1 MEWINKLKK
10 FDLKKIKKD
19 NLLILLLAGLL
30 LIVIAVPVENKET
43 EKKETVK
50 EAEPVIEE
58 TQTDYISVQEAKLK
72 SILSKVEG
80 AGEVEVMITLRASKE
95 LIIEKDTPSTVTSSE
110 EEDSTGGKRSSSE
123 RTTNETTVY
132 NQDGSGSTSPYV
144 IKEIEPEIE
153 GIIVLAKGGDDPVI
167 AKNIS
172 DAILALFR
180 VEAHKI
186 KVMKLN

>member
-110 EEDSTGGKRSSSE
+110 EEDSAGGKRSSSE

-132 NQDGSGSTSPYV
+132 NQDSDGSTSPYV

>member
-50 EAEPVIEE
+50 EAKPVIEE

>member
-58 TQTDYISVQEAKLK
+58 TQIDYISVQEAKLK

>member
-153 GIIVLAKGGDDPVI
+153 GIIVLAKGGDDPII

>member
-1 MEWINKLKK
+1 MEWINKLKR

-50 EAEPVIEE
+50 ETEPVIEE
-58 TQTDYISVQEAKLK
+58 TQTDYISIQEAKLK